1 MEPYDCEVV
10 AEPLALLATGAL
22 AGDERAAVLRHTG
35 TCAGCRAELAEL
47 ARVADGLLLLAPE
60 LEPPAGFESAVIA
73 QIADPRTAPHP
84 TVPTAPHR
92 VASWRRRLAGR
103 RVRSAAAAAVLA
115 IAMATGAGVVWW
127 GTEADR
133 RLASQTR
140 DTLEIAG
147 GRYLQ
152 AARLVTSAGAV
163 VGTAFMYQGDPSWL
177 LLSMSGVPA
186 DGPYDVT
193 LVMDDGTR
201 YAAGVCQVA
210 NGAGTTAYRLHIPV
224 ASITAIEM
232 IGPSG
237 ATLAAHT

>member
-1 MEPYDCEVV
+1 
-10 AEPLALLATGAL
+10 LALLATGAL

-35 TCAGCRAELAEL
+35 TCAKCRAELAEL

-73 QIADPRTAPHP
+73 QISAPRTAPHAG
-84 TVPTAPHR
+84 VRRAPHR
-92 VASWRRRLAGR
+92 AVAWRSRLAGR
-103 RVRSAAAAAVLA
+103 RVRTAAAAAVLA
-115 IAMATGAGVVWW
+115 IAMATGSGVVWW

-140 DTLEIAG
+140 DTLEITG

-152 AARLVTSAGAV
+152 AARLITSTGVV

-193 LVMDDGTR
+193 LVKDDGTR
-201 YAAGVCQVA
+201 YGAGTCQVA

-224 ASITAIEM
+224 ASIAAIEM

-237 ATLAAHT
+237 VRLAAQI